1 MYVCKKKIQQAI
13 KIEEKLKKRH
23 KKVNN
28 KWKRIRYQKAQILK
42 LQKMKKL
49 NV

>member
-1 MYVCKKKIQQAI
+1 MCVRRKFSRSKNRI

-28 KWKRIRYQKAQILK
+28 KWKRKRYQKAQVLK
-42 LQKMKKL
+42 L
-49 NV
+49 